1 MNLEVRFEGNKKI
14 NAYYKGHVIKTDQSV
29 KAGGDDS
36 ASAPFDLFLASIGTC
51 AGIYVKSFC
60 DRRDIPT
67 DGIRIIQSAEYD
79 EKTGLPV
86 NISLDIQLPARFP
99 EKYKS
104 AVINAAD
111 LCKVKKTLASPP
123 QFKVFTSLAEDEQE

>member
-1 MNLEVRFEGNKKI
+1 MDLEVRFEGNKKI
-14 NAYYKGHVIKTDQSV
+14 NAYYKGHVIRTDQSL
-29 KAGGDDS
+29 KAGGDDT

-60 DRRDIPT
+60 DKRDIPT

-79 EKTGLPV
+79 KQTGLPV
-86 NISLDIQLPARFP
+86 NISLDIQLPGNFP
-99 EKYKS
+99 EKYRQ

-123 QFKVFTSLAEDEQE
+123 EFRIATSISEEVK